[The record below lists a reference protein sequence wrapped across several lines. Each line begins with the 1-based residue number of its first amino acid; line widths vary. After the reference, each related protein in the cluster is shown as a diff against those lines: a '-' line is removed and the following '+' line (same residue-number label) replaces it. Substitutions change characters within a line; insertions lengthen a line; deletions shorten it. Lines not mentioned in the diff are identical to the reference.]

1 MKKTLWMVLIFV
13 GIAASTLAGVNKNL
27 IKSLVSYSADTN
39 IVKKDTA
46 LIKGDSLF
54 YDSLELSLKTV
65 PGAQH
70 LYTVAK
76 PIMGKWA
83 KLFVVI
89 KIEESGA
96 DGKNSYYAKN
106 YYNLTGMRY
115 PGAGRKTT
123 SVGSGNNYYAKFN
136 HWYDCIVDFKYYMEV
151 LDQKFEAKYK
161 RPAANETEMVN
172 FMFGSFNVHQK
183 WKNDVTWLLNHF
195 NYK

>member
-1 MKKTLWMVLIFV
+1 MNKTLWIVLVFI
-13 GIAASTLAGVNKNL
+13 GIAASAAARANKSI
-27 IKSLVSYSADTN
+27 IKFIIPTADTTE
-39 IVKKDTA
+39 VKKDTA
-46 LIKGDSLF
+46 IIKGDSLV
-54 YDSLELSLKTV
+54 YDSLTLSLKKIPT
-65 PGAQH
+65 AQK

-96 DGKNSYYAKN
+96 DYKNSYYATN
-106 YYNLTGMRY
+106 YFNLTGMRY
-115 PGAGRKTT
+115 PGTGRKTT
-123 SVGSGNNYYAKFN
+123 SVGSGSNYYAKFN
-136 HWYDCIVDFKYYMEV
+136 NWYDCIVDFKYYMDV

-161 RPAANETEMVN
+161 HKAANETEMVN